1 MVPNSFSYTKDERCG
16 FAPSHLMEP
25 YDSSCAQKRDIRP
38 RERKRKNVVLRLIFK
53 SNERFTLVLSPSDPG
68 EEAVHT
74 DIVYVYRI
82 KWTYMTDVRSHIH
95 PHVTYIYIHILM
107 QGNIAIMCD
116 YASLTKTKK
125 TLHMYRRSLRE
136 MSIV

>member
-1 MVPNSFSYTKDERCG
+1 MVPNSFSYTKDERRG
-16 FAPSHLMEP
+16 FTPSHLMEP
-25 YDSSCAQKRDIRP
+25 YDSSCARKRDTRL
-38 RERKRKNVVLRLIFK
+38 RERKRKDVVLHLVFK
-53 SNERFTLVLSPSDPG
+53 SNERFTLVLSPGDLG

-82 KWTYMTDVRSHIH
+82 KWTYMMDMRSHIH
-95 PHVTYIYIHILM
+95 PYVTYIYIHILM
-107 QGNIAIMCD
+107 QDNIAIMCD